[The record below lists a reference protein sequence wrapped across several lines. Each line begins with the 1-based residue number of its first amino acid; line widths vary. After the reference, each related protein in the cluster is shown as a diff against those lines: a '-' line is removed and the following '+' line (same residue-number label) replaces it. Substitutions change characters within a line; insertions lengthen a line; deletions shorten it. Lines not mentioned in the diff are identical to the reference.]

1 MASDATHQM
10 KDTSCIRGK
19 LNKTGQKVF
28 LYREVWVELNISYPS
43 NDTSDGGYLGQK

>member
-10 KDTSCIRGK
+10 KDTSYIRGK